1 MEMEQFAYKIVN
13 LMPPEWRGKAFLLVA
28 KSWAEL

>member
-13 LMPPEWRGKAFLLVA
+13 LMPPEGRGKAFLLVA
-28 KSWAEL
+28 KS